1 MNKFLRRLLVG
12 KKRQP
17 DALITGLVGPEKK
30 GGWSVSWVGDGAWP
44 PRIDA
49 ESLTHAVDRA
59 SSAVAALYAKYPPVA
74 GAELQLAI
82 YPWNYRGGPIFD
94 IAGHAGAFTARDIQ
108 GSDRSI
114 AGETLEDLVEAVRQ
128 IMDIPDEHSMF
139 RWIRQI
145 ASLSVPLELTAA
157 EA

>member
-1 MNKFLRRLLVG
+1 MNKLLRRLLVG
-12 KKRQP
+12 KERQLG
-17 DALITGLVGPEKK
+17 ALITGLAEPGKK

-44 PRIDA
+44 PIIDA
-49 ESLTHAVDRA
+49 ASLTHAVDQA

-74 GAELQLAI
+74 GVELQLAI
-82 YPWNYRGGPIFD
+82 YPWNNYRDGPIFD

-128 IMDIPDEHSMF
+128 MTDIPDGNSML

-145 ASLSVPLELTAA
+145 ASLPVPPLSP
-157 EA
+157 